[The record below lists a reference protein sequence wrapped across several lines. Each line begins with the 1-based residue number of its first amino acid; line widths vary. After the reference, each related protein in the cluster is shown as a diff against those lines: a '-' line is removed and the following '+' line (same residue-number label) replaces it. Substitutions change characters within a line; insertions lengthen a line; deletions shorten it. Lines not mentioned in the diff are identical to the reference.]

1 LKTKLERTVA
11 VHLNWG
17 ELLRLE
23 RILHD
28 IARWNEVSTSDSV
41 HEKIMDGIVKYGQPE

>member
-1 LKTKLERTVA
+1 MRERTVA

-17 ELLRLE
+17 ELLRVE

-28 IARWNEVSTSDSV
+28 IGKWNEVSTSDPL
-41 HEKIMDGIVKYGQPE
+41 HEKIKDAIVKYGQPR

>member
-1 LKTKLERTVA
+1 LKTKAERTVA
-11 VHLNWG
+11 VHFNWG

-28 IARWNEVSTSDSV
+28 IARWNEQPRDSAHMKV
-41 HEKIMDGIVKYGQPE
+41 MDAIVKYGQP

>member
-1 LKTKLERTVA
+1 MRERTVA

-28 IARWNEVSTSDSV
+28 IGKWNEVSTIDPL
-41 HEKIMDGIVKYGQPE
+41 HEKMKDAIVKYGQPE

>member
-1 LKTKLERTVA
+1 MRERTVA

-17 ELLRLE
+17 ELLRVE

-28 IARWNEVSTSDSV
+28 IAKWSETPTNDPL
-41 HEKIMDGIVKYGQPE
+41 HEKMKDAIVKYGQPR

>member
-1 LKTKLERTVA
+1 MRERTVA

-17 ELLRLE
+17 ELLRVE

-28 IARWNEVSTSDSV
+28 IAKWSETSTTDPL
-41 HEKIMDGIVKYGQPE
+41 HEKIKDAIVKYGQPQ

>member
-1 LKTKLERTVA
+1 MA
-11 VHLNWG
+11 VHFNWG

-28 IARWNEVSTSDSV
+28 IASWNEQSNDPA
-41 HEKIMDGIVKYGQPE
+41 HMKIMDAIVKYGQP

>member
-1 LKTKLERTVA
+1 MA

-17 ELLRLE
+17 ELLRVE

-28 IARWNEVSTSDSV
+28 IGKWNEVTSDPL
-41 HEKIMDGIVKYGQPE
+41 HYKFMDAIMKLGQSQ